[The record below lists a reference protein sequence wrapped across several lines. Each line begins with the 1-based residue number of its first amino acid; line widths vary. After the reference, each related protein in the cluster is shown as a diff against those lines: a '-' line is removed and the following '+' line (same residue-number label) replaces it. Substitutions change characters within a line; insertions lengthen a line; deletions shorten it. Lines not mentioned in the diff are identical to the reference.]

1 MGTDDIA
8 KKRILAN
15 RKAREDRKIAN
26 RSAGNRSVIP
36 RILILTEGDSEEIYF
51 QELIDSMSLD
61 TVFVRKST
69 HTDSVGIINDAIKS
83 AKSEAKNGNEYTY
96 IFCIFD
102 LDTVKNKSF
111 LDLISRY
118 RSKTT
123 EIFPI
128 YSFPCIE
135 VFFCLHFE
143 ICTRPFHTIRK
154 KKSIGDSVK
163 EYFQQNF
170 DNEYSET
177 NRESIK
183 NLIPQ
188 YRNAIY
194 NSQKLIEHQISVNSI
209 NPISTVHKL
218 LILLESIYKRKGH
231 YIFEREDIESFI
243 ESNI

>member
-15 RKAREDRKIAN
+15 KKVKEERKLAI
-26 RSAGNRSVIP
+26 RSAGNRSLIP
-36 RILILTEGDSEEIYF
+36 RVLILTEGESEEIYF
-51 QELIDSMSLD
+51 QELIESMSLN

-69 HTDSVGIINDAIKS
+69 NTDSVGIIADAVRS
-83 AKSEAKNGNEYTY
+83 AKQEAKNGNEYTY

-111 LDLISRY
+111 LDVISKY

-143 ICTRPFHTIRK
+143 ICTRPFHAIRK
-154 KKSIGDSVK
+154 NKSIGDAVK
-163 EYFQQNF
+163 EYFQENF
-170 DNEYSET
+170 DSEYSET

-183 NLIPQ
+183 KLIPQ
-188 YRNAIY
+188 YRRAIY
-194 NSQKLIEHQISVNSI
+194 NSQKLIEHQISVDSI

-218 LILLESIYKRKGH
+218 LILLESIYKREGP
-231 YIFEREDIESFI
+231 YIFERDIESFI
-243 ESNI
+243 ESKI

>member
-36 RILILTEGDSEEIYF
+36 RILILTEGESEEIYF

-61 TVFVRKST
+61 TVFIRKST

-135 VFFCLHFE
+135 VFFCLHFNQF
-143 ICTRPFHTIRK
+143 TRPFNATD
-154 KKSIGDSVK
+154 KKSIGDTVK
-163 EYFQQNF
+163 EYFQQNC
-170 DNEYSET
+170 DSEYYET
-177 NRESIK
+177 NSESIK
-183 NLIPQ
+183 QLIPKHKG
-188 YRNAIY
+188 AIY
-194 NSQKLIEHQISVNSI
+194 NSQKLITHQNDINSI

-218 LILLESIYKRKGH
+218 LILLQSIVSRKSP
-231 YIFEREDIESFI
+231 YVFERDIEDFI
-243 ESNI
+243 ESKI

>member
-8 KKRILAN
+8 KKKILAN
-15 RKAREDRKIAN
+15 RKAKEDRKIVS
-26 RSAGNRSVIP
+26 RSAGYRSLIP
-36 RILILTEGDSEEIYF
+36 RLLILLEGESEEIYF

-69 HTDSVGIINDAIKS
+69 HTDSVGIINEAIKS
-83 AKSEAKNGNEYTY
+83 AKLEAKTENEYTY

-111 LDLISRY
+111 LDLISKY

-143 ICTRPFHTIRK
+143 ICTRPFNPIRK
-154 KKSIGDSVK
+154 NKSIGDSVK

-170 DNEYSET
+170 DSEYFET

-183 NLIPQ
+183 KLIPQ
-188 YRNAIY
+188 YKRAIY
-194 NSQKLIEHQISVNSI
+194 NSQKLIEHQISVDSI

-218 LILLESIYKRKGH
+218 LILLESIYKREGP
-231 YIFEREDIESFI
+231 YIFERGIESFI
-243 ESNI
+243 ESKI